1 MQQPGMSPIVKTMS
15 RIATGFIL
23 LFGIYVV
30 LYGHLSPGGG
40 FAGGVVLAAGL
51 ILLVLAFGGEF
62 TNQLFSERAVTV
74 WESGGALGFLCIAL
88 LGYFAGMFFFNFL
101 GKGTPF
107 HLLSGGMIPL
117 SNLAIGA
124 KVGSGLFGVFL
135 ALAIFRLREP
145 RGSEELIE

>member
-1 MQQPGMSPIVKTMS
+1 MQPGMSLIVKTIS
-15 RIATGFIL
+15 RIVAGFIL

-51 ILLVLAFGGEF
+51 MLLVLAFGEPLVR
-62 TNQLFSERAVTV
+62 QLFAERAVTF
-74 WESGGALGFLCIAL
+74 WEVGGALAFLCIAM
-88 LGYFAGMFFFNFL
+88 LGYIAGGFFMNFL
-101 GKGTPF
+101 GRGRPFDLVSAGT
-107 HLLSGGMIPL
+107 IPL

-135 ALAIFRLREP
+135 ALAIFRLHGR
-145 RGSEELIE
+145 RGSEDLIE